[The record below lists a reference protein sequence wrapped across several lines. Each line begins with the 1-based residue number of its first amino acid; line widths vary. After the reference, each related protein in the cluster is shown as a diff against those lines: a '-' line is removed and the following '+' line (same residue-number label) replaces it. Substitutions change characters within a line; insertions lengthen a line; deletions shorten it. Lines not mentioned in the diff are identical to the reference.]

1 MIKSLAIF
9 LILTI
14 VIPGHVFSQ
23 TNKKE
28 EYSLQIRKGT
38 VVKGSSQNIWTIPTT
53 LTNLSDDTLKYFS
66 VRCSWQDFYFVN
78 NEKLFVLKSM
88 CEKNNPIVL
97 KLPPKKST
105 TVALKLLI
113 TPTLDT
119 SFIRFK
125 VGFDLIRANKPTSEF
140 NIKDVLLREN
150 VIWSNEIKIQN

>member
-1 MIKSLAIF
+1 
-9 LILTI
+9 
-14 VIPGHVFSQ
+14 
-23 TNKKE
+23 
-28 EYSLQIRKGT
+28 
-38 VVKGSSQNIWTIPTT
+38 
-53 LTNLSDDTLKYFS
+53 
-66 VRCSWQDFYFVN
+66 
-78 NEKLFVLKSM
+78 M

-125 VGFDLIRANKPTSEF
+125 VGFDLIRANKHTSEF